1 MPRSE
6 KAVTLTRA
14 VLEEHPFKFENGDG
28 DKIKDL

>member
-6 KAVTLTRA
+6 KAATLILEG
-14 VLEEHPFKFENGDG
+14 LEEHPFQKGDG